1 MFPLP
6 LSLFSIYTEHD
17 CPHKNR
23 KEEKNGYPRGR
34 YAQRCL
40 TLIRSIVKN
49 VTYPVEKLLTMTVL
63 VFCSAATCDNLT
75 VRQMPSRTRQ
85 VLLGLVMRPELCRRN
100 CELTVQL
107 LAPWRRHRRRQ
118 CNDMR

>member
-1 MFPLP
+1 MFPP
-6 LSLFSIYTEHD
+6 PFSLFSIYTEHD
-17 CPHKNR
+17 CQHKNR
-23 KEEKNGYPRGR
+23 KEEKKWIPPAAIRPAVPNIDQINRQERHLPRGEI
-34 YAQRCL
+34 ANHDCTCFL
-40 TLIRSIVKN
+40 S
-49 VTYPVEKLLTMTVL
+49 
-63 VFCSAATCDNLT
+63 CCTCDNLT

-107 LAPWRRHRRRQ
+107 LAPSRRHRRRQ